1 MLVLING
8 ELKSVEKW
16 EMLLQRDFPFMRH
29 DSDSDG
35 SNIYRKWGFECG
47 GGWYKLLRACCE
59 SIVKRYAEDGI
70 GIEKIDFEPAQIKE
84 KFGTLRFYYSF
95 TDAPCGIAAFDNLAT
110 GESIRFEPKSNA
122 EIDDAKAKLRHDIR
136 AIVRAAEEESS
147 HTCEICGAEGKL
159 RNDSDLGIHWVR
171 TLCDS
176 CHENRI
182 KKAIEAREKRKKMDD
197 NS

>member
-1 MLVLING
+1 LNIKTAVLRHYALTQAKNFILLTHQNRFILSVYILQKIKG
-8 ELKSVEKW
+8 LKSVGTYRRRAEKAW
-16 EMLLQRDFPFMRH
+16 EM
-29 DSDSDG
+29 
-35 SNIYRKWGFECG
+35 
-47 GGWYKLLRACCE
+47 
-59 SIVKRYAEDGI
+59 
-70 GIEKIDFEPAQIKE
+70 
-84 KFGTLRFYYSF
+84 LRFYYGY
-95 TDAPCGIAAFDNLAT
+95 TDASCGIAAFDNLAT

-176 CHENRI
+176 CHEDRI